1 VTDGIRVPPIVTP
14 RGTMARIGYARV
26 SSAGQDY
33 SAQIERLAAAGC
45 APIRAEKITGGTR
58 SGRDELQ
65 AIMEF
70 VREGDELVV
79 VRLDRLARSTR
90 DTLNIVAELEAKGAS
105 LRVLEPEIS
114 TGGDLGR
121 IVITT
126 LGMVAE
132 LERSFLRERQKTGIA
147 AAKKRGVYKGRR
159 KTIDRH
165 TIRALAAQGVGP
177 TKIADE
183 LGISRMSVYRI
194 LKAASQL
201 GLGDESGT
209 RPPKSC

>member
-1 VTDGIRVPPIVTP
+1 
-14 RGTMARIGYARV
+14 MARIGYARV

-33 SAQIERLAAAGC
+33 QLQIDRLAQDGC
-45 APIRAEKITGGTR
+45 APIRAEKVTGSVR
-58 SGRDELQ
+58 EGRGELG
-65 AIMEF
+65 AVLDFI
-70 VREGDELVV
+70 REGDELVV

-132 LERSFLRERQKTGIA
+132 LERSFLRERQRAGIA
-147 AAKKRGVYKGRR
+147 AAKERGVYKGRR
-159 KTIDRH
+159 KSVDPSAI
-165 TIRALAAQGVGP
+165 ALLQAQGLGP
-177 TKIADE
+177 TAIAKQ
-183 LGISRMSVYRI
+183 LGVSRMTVYRE
-194 LKAASQL
+194 ARGS
-201 GLGDESGT
+201 
-209 RPPKSC
+209 KSTAVEPIDS

>member
-1 VTDGIRVPPIVTP
+1 
-14 RGTMARIGYARV
+14 MAKIGYARV

-33 SAQIERLAAAGC
+33 QGQIDRLAQDGC
-45 APIRAEKITGGTR
+45 APIRAEKVTGAVR
-58 SGRDELQ
+58 DGRGELGAVLDFIRQ
-65 AIMEF
+65 
-70 VREGDELVV
+70 GDELVV

-132 LERSFLRERQKTGIA
+132 LERSFLRERQRAGIA
-147 AAKKRGVYKGRR
+147 TAKARGAYKGRQR
-159 KTIDRH
+159 TIDRQ
-165 TIRALAAQGVGP
+165 TILALAAQGIGP
-177 TKIADE
+177 TKIAEE
-183 LGISRMSVYRI
+183 LGISRMSVYRA
-194 LKAASQL
+194 LEQPL
-201 GLGDESGT
+201 GPKLG
-209 RPPKSC
+209 

>member
-1 VTDGIRVPPIVTP
+1 
-14 RGTMARIGYARV
+14 MARIGYARV

-33 SAQIERLAAAGC
+33 QGQIDRLTQDGC
-45 APIRAEKITGGTR
+45 APIRAEKVTGAVR
-58 SGRDELQ
+58 EGRGELG
-65 AIMEF
+65 AVLDFI
-70 VREGDELVV
+70 REGDELVV

-132 LERSFLRERQKTGIA
+132 LERSFLRERQRAGIV
-147 AAKKRGVYKGRR
+147 AAKARGAYKGRR
-159 KTIDRH
+159 KSVDATAI
-165 TIRALAAQGVGP
+165 ASLLAQGLGP
-177 TKIADE
+177 TAIAQQ
-183 LGISRMSVYRI
+183 LGISRMTVYRETGGMTS
-194 LKAASQL
+194 AAVKTTA
-201 GLGDESGT
+201 G
-209 RPPKSC
+209 

>member
-1 VTDGIRVPPIVTP
+1 
-14 RGTMARIGYARV
+14 MARIGYARV

-33 SAQIERLAAAGC
+33 QGQIDRLAQDGC
-45 APIRAEKITGGTR
+45 APIRAEKMSGADRGGR
-58 SGRDELQ
+58 GELG
-65 AIMEF
+65 AVLDFI
-70 VREGDELVV
+70 REGDELVV

-132 LERSFLRERQKTGIA
+132 LERSFLRERQRAGIV
-147 AAKKRGVYKGRR
+147 AAKARGAYLGRR
-159 KTIDRH
+159 KSVDTSAI
-165 TIRALAAQGVGP
+165 AELKASGLGP
-177 TKIADE
+177 TEIAKR
-183 LGISRMSVYRI
+183 LGVSRMTVYRQMVP
-194 LKAASQL
+194 AAPNGRNDTETAVSA
-201 GLGDESGT
+201 SG
-209 RPPKSC
+209 

>member
-1 VTDGIRVPPIVTP
+1 
-14 RGTMARIGYARV
+14 MARIGYARV

-33 SAQIERLAAAGC
+33 QGQIDRLALDGC
-45 APIRAEKITGGTR
+45 APIRAEKVTGAVR
-58 SGRDELQ
+58 EGRGELG
-65 AIMEF
+65 AVLDFI
-70 VREGDELVV
+70 REGDELVV

-132 LERSFLRERQKTGIA
+132 LERSFLRERQRAGIV
-147 AAKKRGVYKGRR
+147 AAKARGAYKGRQR
-159 KTIDRH
+159 SVD
-165 TIRALAAQGVGP
+165 LAAICELSAQGAGP
-177 TKIADE
+177 TEVARQ
-183 LGISRMSVYRI
+183 LGISRMTVYR
-194 LKAASQL
+194 A
-201 GLGDESGT
+201 T
-209 RPPKSC
+209 RPQHSPESSPRAPAGPG

>member
-1 VTDGIRVPPIVTP
+1 
-14 RGTMARIGYARV
+14 MARIGYARV

-33 SAQIERLAAAGC
+33 STQVDRLALDGC
-45 APIRAEKITGGTR
+45 APIRAEKVTG
-58 SGRDELQ
+58 S
-65 AIMEF
+65 
-70 VREGDELVV
+70 VREGRGELGAILDFIRDGDELVV

-132 LERSFLRERQKTGIA
+132 LERSFLLERQRVGIA
-147 AAKKRGVYKGRR
+147 AAKERGAYRGRR
-159 KTIDRH
+159 KSVDS
-165 TIRALAAQGVGP
+165 AAIQLLSTEGLGP
-177 TKIADE
+177 TAIARK
-183 LGISRMSVYRI
+183 LGISRMTVHRE
-194 LKAASQL
+194 LKATSTAS
-201 GLGDESGT
+201 
-209 RPPKSC
+209 

>member
-1 VTDGIRVPPIVTP
+1 
-14 RGTMARIGYARV
+14 MARIGYARV

-33 SAQIERLAAAGC
+33 STQVERLAAAGC
-45 APIRAEKITGGTR
+45 APIRAEKVTGGTR

-132 LERSFLRERQKTGIA
+132 LERSFLLERQRVGIA
-147 AAKKRGVYKGRR
+147 AARERGVYRGRR
-159 KTIDRH
+159 KSVDEAA
-165 TIRALAAQGVGP
+165 IRALIATGIGP
-177 TKIADE
+177 TAVAFKA
-183 LGISRMSVYRI
+183 GVSRMTVYRI
-194 LKAASQL
+194 LKSNTSNRMPL
-201 GLGDESGT
+201 V
-209 RPPKSC
+209 

>member
-1 VTDGIRVPPIVTP
+1 
-14 RGTMARIGYARV
+14 MARIGYARV

-33 SAQIERLAAAGC
+33 QSQIDRLARDGC
-45 APIRAEKITGGTR
+45 APIRAEKVTGSVR
-58 SGRDELQ
+58 EGRGELG
-65 AIMEF
+65 AILDF
-70 VREGDELVV
+70 IREGDELVV

-132 LERSFLRERQKTGIA
+132 LERSFLLERQRAGIE
-147 AAKKRGVYKGRR
+147 AAKARGAYKGRQQSV
-159 KTIDRH
+159 D
-165 TIRALAAQGVGP
+165 LAAIRELSAQGAGP
-177 TKIADE
+177 TEVARL
-183 LGISRMSVYRI
+183 LGISRMTVYR
-194 LKAASQL
+194 ATRAQ
-201 GLGDESGT
+201 GT
-209 RPPKSC
+209 QKSSPGVPTAPG